1 MGHSRLMSRPSVL
14 GAALV
19 LVATTLALGCARLLD
34 GVNTDQTASELAGQ
48 VDSDAA
54 RRLLAEILARHS
66 PDPRIAAA
74 AADPRVDGVVEGGDP
89 QTSPLL
95 DQAQLR
101 ELARVMSVDFAALTF
116 ARALNADAR
125 SRAVQAAFELFRR
138 AGPDRS
144 AVALRQ
150 PRAFP
155 YTVLFAPS
163 WLYRSHPETG
173 SDFAHQRRL
182 LDQLGI
188 PNRLIASG
196 ESDSVEGNAAAIAEA
211 VRASARDDGPVILVS
226 ASKSGAEAA
235 LALTRLLA
243 PVEAAHVAAWVNI
256 AGALRGTP
264 LADAALRP
272 PASWLTRGVLWLNGW
287 DWAGLASLATEPSR
301 RRLEGARLPE
311 TIAVVNVVAVPVSG
325 SVGYQVYAGYQILL
339 SHGPNDGV
347 VLLADTVWPGGVNLV
362 ALGADHLFS
371 RGRED
376 AFTLAMLRAVDVAV
390 RLHPAPDPT
399 GTAEHDAD

>member
-1 MGHSRLMSRPSVL
+1 MGRRRLISPPSVL

-19 LVATTLALGCARLLD
+19 VVAATLALGCARLLAAVD
-34 GVNTDQTASELAGQ
+34 ANQTESELAGL

-54 RRLLAEILARHS
+54 RQLLSEILARHS
-66 PDPRIAAA
+66 RDPRLAAVAAA
-74 AADPRVDGVVEGGDP
+74 PRGGVEGGDP
-89 QTSPLL
+89 QATRLL

-101 ELARVMSVDFAALTF
+101 ELARETSMDFAALTF

-125 SRAVQAAFELFRR
+125 SRVVQAAFERFLR
-138 AGPDRS
+138 AGADRS
-144 AVALRQ
+144 AVALRR

-163 WLYRSHPETG
+163 WLYQSHPETG

-188 PNRLIASG
+188 PSRLIAAG
-196 ESDSVEGNAAAIAEA
+196 ESDSVEDNALTVAEA
-211 VRASARDDGPVILVS
+211 VRAAGRDDGRVILVS

-243 PVEAAHVAAWVNI
+243 PEEAGHVAAWVNI

-264 LADAALRP
+264 LADAGLRP
-272 PASWLTRGVLWLNGW
+272 PASWLTRGFLWLNGW
-287 DWAGLASLATEPSR
+287 GWAGLASLATEPSR
-301 RRLEGARLPE
+301 RRLEGARLPD
-311 TIAVVNVVAVPVSG
+311 TITVVNLVAVPVSRG
-325 SVGYQVYAGYQILL
+325 VSYQVYTGYQILL

-362 ALGADHLFS
+362 ALGTDHLF
-371 RGRED
+371 GRRRQD
-376 AFTLAMLRAVDVAV
+376 AFILAMLRAVDVAV
-390 RLHPAPDPT
+390 RLHDHAPDPT
-399 GTAEHDAD
+399 VPAERDAD